1 MPRPTTT
8 ANVSTGSVRSR
19 RLVDGP
25 PFTHHRTAPTDPPV
39 LGGPARGRLAQT
51 CSTITNATHIIL
63 RMMYP
68 TGTRTRRAPAPP
80 LSDPRES
87 VPGSLSTEG
96 AGVLAPRRLGTPG
109 KEARVAVTGAGQ
121 QRRRRLAERDMPAWG
136 VRPGAIGCGD
146 RHRASSAHLPHG
158 RVRGGAGPGHTASRH
173 EDRGLRPRALG
184 GVAGR
189 RAHTVRGGVALVEAR
204 CRGRPPHCGRHDAA
218 GTTRAGTPTTRLAP
232 ASPLLSAIAK
242 GGPDRAATL
251 PT

>member
-51 CSTITNATHIIL
+51 SSTITNATHIIL
-63 RMMYP
+63 RMMSP

-80 LSDPRES
+80 LSDPRDS

-136 VRPGAIGCGD
+136 VRPGASGCGD
-146 RHRASSAHLPHG
+146 RHRASSAHLPPWPG
-158 RVRGGAGPGHTASRH
+158 ERRG
-173 EDRGLRPRALG
+173 RPRALG

-189 RAHTVRGGVALVEAR
+189 RAHTVRG
-204 CRGRPPHCGRHDAA
+204 
-218 GTTRAGTPTTRLAP
+218 
-232 ASPLLSAIAK
+232 S
-242 GGPDRAATL
+242 
-251 PT
+251 